1 MNWGYGKIR
10 KMKLNSQI
18 QEAICNEIK
27 RGTPITSAC
36 LIAGISKDTYYRWY
50 RKGEKAKTGRF
61 KEFYNKIE
69 EAKAYAIALRVEN
82 IRKAGRNG
90 SWQADAWWLERMVPE
105 SFGRKDK
112 MEVKSDNTN
121 TNVNMEVKSTD
132 KVLEEN
138 ADTITRFIERRIKP
152 ED

>member
-1 MNWGYGKIR
+1 MNWRYGKIR
-10 KMKLNSQI
+10 KVKLNPQI
-18 QEAICNEIK
+18 QDAICNEIK

-50 RKGEKAKTGRF
+50 RKGEKAKTGKF

-90 SWQADAWWLERMVPE
+90 SWQADAWWLERMDPE
-105 SFGRKDK
+105 NFSRKDNVN
-112 MEVKSDNTN
+112 VKSENINHNLNINLNRLFDDELVEDILKDDN
-121 TNVNMEVKSTD
+121 E
-132 KVLEEN
+132 
-138 ADTITRFIERRIKP
+138 
-152 ED
+152 

>member
-1 MNWGYGKIR
+1 MNWRYGKIR
-10 KMKLNSQI
+10 KVKLNPQI
-18 QEAICNEIK
+18 QDAICNEIK

-90 SWQADAWWLERMVPE
+90 SWQADAWWLERMDPE
-105 SFGRKDK
+105 NFSRKDNVN
-112 MEVKSDNTN
+112 VKSENINHNLNINLNRLFDDELVEDILKDDN
-121 TNVNMEVKSTD
+121 E
-132 KVLEEN
+132 
-138 ADTITRFIERRIKP
+138 
-152 ED
+152 

>member
-1 MNWGYGKIR
+1 MNWRYGKIR
-10 KMKLNSQI
+10 KVKLNPQI
-18 QEAICNEIK
+18 QDAICNEIK

-90 SWQADAWWLERMVPE
+90 SWQADAWWLERMDPE
-105 SFGRKDK
+105 NFSRKDNVN
-112 MEVKSDNTN
+112 VKS
-121 TNVNMEVKSTD
+121 
-132 KVLEEN
+132 EN
-138 ADTITRFIERRIKP
+138 INHNLNINLNRLFDDELV
-152 ED
+152 EDILHNDE

>member
-1 MNWGYGKIR
+1 MNWRYGKIR
-10 KMKLNSQI
+10 KVKLNPQI
-18 QEAICNEIK
+18 QDAICNEIK

-90 SWQADAWWLERMVPE
+90 SWQADAWWLERMDPE
-105 SFGRKDK
+105 NFSRKDNVN
-112 MEVKSDNTN
+112 VKSENINHNLNINLNRLFDDGLIEDILKDDN
-121 TNVNMEVKSTD
+121 E
-132 KVLEEN
+132 
-138 ADTITRFIERRIKP
+138 
-152 ED
+152 

>member
-1 MNWGYGKIR
+1 
-10 KMKLNSQI
+10 
-18 QEAICNEIK
+18 
-27 RGTPITSAC
+27 
-36 LIAGISKDTYYRWY
+36 
-50 RKGEKAKTGRF
+50 
-61 KEFYNKIE
+61 
-69 EAKAYAIALRVEN
+69 
-82 IRKAGRNG
+82 
-90 SWQADAWWLERMVPE
+90 MVPE

-121 TNVNMEVKSTD
+121 TNVNMEVKPTD

>member
-1 MNWGYGKIR
+1 MNWRYGKIR
-10 KMKLNSQI
+10 KVKLNPQI

-90 SWQADAWWLERMVPE
+90 SWQADAWWLERMDPE
-105 SFGRKDK
+105 NFSRKDNVN
-112 MEVKSDNTN
+112 VKSENINHNLNINLNRLFDDELVEDILKDDN
-121 TNVNMEVKSTD
+121 E
-132 KVLEEN
+132 
-138 ADTITRFIERRIKP
+138 
-152 ED
+152 

>member
-1 MNWGYGKIR
+1 MNWRYGKIG
-10 KMKLNSQI
+10 KVKLNPQI

-90 SWQADAWWLERMVPE
+90 SWQADAWWLERMDPE
-105 SFGRKDK
+105 NFSRKDNVN
-112 MEVKSDNTN
+112 VKSENTN
-121 TNVNMEVKSTD
+121 LNFNFNDLFDDDLIREV
-132 KVLEEN
+132 VEEN
-138 ADTITRFIERRIKP
+138 NDN
-152 ED
+152 EDV

>member
-1 MNWGYGKIR
+1 
-10 KMKLNSQI
+10 MKLNPQI
-18 QEAICNEIK
+18 QDAICNEIK

-90 SWQADAWWLERMVPE
+90 SWQADAWWLERMDPE
-105 SFGRKDK
+105 NFSRKDNVN
-112 MEVKSDNTN
+112 VKS
-121 TNVNMEVKSTD
+121 
-132 KVLEEN
+132 EN
-138 ADTITRFIERRIKP
+138 INHNLNINLNRLFDDELV
-152 ED
+152 EDILHNDE

>member
-1 MNWGYGKIR
+1 MNWRYGKIR
-10 KMKLNSQI
+10 KVKLNPQI

-90 SWQADAWWLERMVPE
+90 SWQADAWWLERMDPE
-105 SFGRKDK
+105 NFSRKDNVN
-112 MEVKSDNTN
+112 VKS
-121 TNVNMEVKSTD
+121 
-132 KVLEEN
+132 EN
-138 ADTITRFIERRIKP
+138 INHNLNINLNRLFDDELV
-152 ED
+152 EDILHNDE

>member
-1 MNWGYGKIR
+1 MNWRYGKIR
-10 KMKLNSQI
+10 KGKLNPQI

-50 RKGEKAKTGRF
+50 HKGEKAKTGKF

-69 EAKAYAIALRVEN
+69 EAKAYAISLRVEN

-90 SWQADAWWLERMVPE
+90 SWQADAWWLERMDPE
-105 SFGRKDK
+105 NFSRKDHVN
-112 MEVKSDNTN
+112 VKSENINHNLNINLGKLFD
-121 TNVNMEVKSTD
+121 D
-132 KVLEEN
+132 KLV
-138 ADTITRFIERRIKP
+138 
-152 ED
+152 EDILHNDE

>member
-1 MNWGYGKIR
+1 MNWRYGKIR
-10 KMKLNSQI
+10 KVKLNPQI
-18 QEAICNEIK
+18 QDAICNEIK

-90 SWQADAWWLERMVPE
+90 SWQADAWWLERMDPE
-105 SFGRKDK
+105 NFSRKDNVN
-112 MEVKSDNTN
+112 VKSENINHNLNINLGKLFDDGLIEDILKDDN
-121 TNVNMEVKSTD
+121 E
-132 KVLEEN
+132 
-138 ADTITRFIERRIKP
+138 
-152 ED
+152 

>member
-1 MNWGYGKIR
+1 MNWRYGKIR
-10 KMKLNSQI
+10 KGKLNPQI

-50 RKGEKAKTGRF
+50 HKGEKAKTGKF

-90 SWQADAWWLERMVPE
+90 SWQADAWWLERMDPE
-105 SFGRKDK
+105 NFSRKDHVN
-112 MEVKSDNTN
+112 VKSENINHNLNINLGKLFD
-121 TNVNMEVKSTD
+121 D
-132 KVLEEN
+132 KLV
-138 ADTITRFIERRIKP
+138 
-152 ED
+152 EDILHNDE

>member
-1 MNWGYGKIR
+1 MNWRYGKIR
-10 KMKLNSQI
+10 KVKLNPQI
-18 QEAICNEIK
+18 QDAICNEIK

-90 SWQADAWWLERMVPE
+90 SWQADAWWLERMDPE
-105 SFGRKDK
+105 NFSRKDNVN
-112 MEVKSDNTN
+112 VKSENINHNLNINLGKLFDDELVEDILKDDN
-121 TNVNMEVKSTD
+121 E
-132 KVLEEN
+132 
-138 ADTITRFIERRIKP
+138 
-152 ED
+152 

>member
-1 MNWGYGKIR
+1 MNWRYGKIR
-10 KMKLNSQI
+10 KVKLNPQI
-18 QEAICNEIK
+18 QDAICNEIK

-90 SWQADAWWLERMVPE
+90 SWQADAWWLERMDPE
-105 SFGRKDK
+105 NFSRKDNVN
-112 MEVKSDNTN
+112 VKS
-121 TNVNMEVKSTD
+121 
-132 KVLEEN
+132 EN
-138 ADTITRFIERRIKP
+138 INHNLNINLNRLFDEDMMRDIVENKRRNK
-152 ED
+152 

>member
-1 MNWGYGKIR
+1 MNWRYGKIR
-10 KMKLNSQI
+10 KVKLNPQI
-18 QEAICNEIK
+18 QDAICNEIK

-82 IRKAGRNG
+82 IRKAGQNG
-90 SWQADAWWLERMVPE
+90 SWQADAWWLERMDPE
-105 SFGRKDK
+105 NFSRKDNVN
-112 MEVKSDNTN
+112 VKSENINHNLNINLGKLFDDGLIEDILKDDN
-121 TNVNMEVKSTD
+121 E
-132 KVLEEN
+132 
-138 ADTITRFIERRIKP
+138 
-152 ED
+152 

>member
-1 MNWGYGKIR
+1 MNWRYGKIR
-10 KMKLNSQI
+10 KVKLNPQI
-18 QEAICNEIK
+18 QDAICNEIK

-90 SWQADAWWLERMVPE
+90 SWQADAWWLERMDPE
-105 SFGRKDK
+105 NFSRKDNVN
-112 MEVKSDNTN
+112 VKS
-121 TNVNMEVKSTD
+121 
-132 KVLEEN
+132 EN
-138 ADTITRFIERRIKP
+138 INHNLNINLNRLFDEDMMRDIIENKRRNK
-152 ED
+152 

>member
-10 KMKLNSQI
+10 KVKLNPQI
-18 QEAICNEIK
+18 QDAICNEIK

-90 SWQADAWWLERMVPE
+90 SWQADAWWLERMDPE
-105 SFGRKDK
+105 NFSRKDNVN
-112 MEVKSDNTN
+112 VKS
-121 TNVNMEVKSTD
+121 
-132 KVLEEN
+132 EN
-138 ADTITRFIERRIKP
+138 INHNLNINLNRLFDDELV
-152 ED
+152 EDILHNDE